1 MLSRAPASYVS
12 PTARFRSELG
22 ALLLLAIPVVLSE
35 LGWMATSIVDT
46 IMVGRLSPAAIGAV
60 GISSAIFYTPAL
72 FGIGLLLGLDT
83 LVAQAYGRGDFD
95 DCHRALAQGVY
106 LAIAYTPIAMLMVG
120 FAPHLFPLLGITET
134 VRAPAREYIHL
145 LNLSALPLLIYVAF
159 RRYLQGVGKVRPVT
173 FALISANLVNWF
185 GNWALIYGKFGLPAM
200 GVRGSALSTVV
211 ARIYMA
217 GVLVWW
223 AWKHERDRGHPLFA
237 HWPGLRPAQFRRLL
251 LLGWPAASQLL
262 FEVGAFSLA
271 TLMAGRLSPDILAA
285 HQIVLNSASLT
296 YMVPLGVSAAA
307 AISVGH
313 AIGAGNRPLARR
325 NGSMA
330 IAIGTAF
337 MALAAIAF
345 LTIPQSLVHVYTHDG
360 QTVAVAVRLLA
371 VAAVFQVFD
380 AIQGVGTGALRGL
393 GKTRGPMVI
402 NLLAYGVIGLPIG
415 MPSVS
420 RPLRHLRA
428 VDWPDP
434 RAHLCRRVGAHDVA
448 QAVQGGLTRR
458 SEMLGRS
465 FGVWVRTEGKGC
477 RTYGAPTARRGR
489 RDHQPL
495 IPSPFRAGL
504 TFGGPALRA

>member
-1 MLSRAPASYVS
+1 MLSRAPAPHDS
-12 PTARFRSELG
+12 PATRFRSELQ

-35 LGWMATSIVDT
+35 LGWMFMSIVDT

-60 GISSAIFYTPAL
+60 GVSSALFYTPAL

-83 LVAQAYGRGDFD
+83 LVAQAFGRGDFD

-106 LAIAYTPIAMLMVG
+106 LAIFYTPIAMLLVG
-120 FAPHLFPLLGITET
+120 FAPHLFPLLKITEE
-134 VRAPAREYIHL
+134 VRAPAREYLQL
-145 LNLSALPLLIYVAF
+145 LNWSALPLLIYVAF

-185 GNWALIYGKFGLPAM
+185 GNWVLIYGKLGLPAM
-200 GVRGSALSTVV
+200 GVRGSALSTVA
-211 ARIYMA
+211 ARVYMA

-237 HWPGLRPAQFRRLL
+237 HWPGLRPALFRRLL
-251 LLGWPAASQLL
+251 QLGWPAASQVVL
-262 FEVGAFSLA
+262 EVGAFSLS

-313 AIGAGNRPLARR
+313 AVGAGNRARARR

-330 IAIGTAF
+330 IAIGAVF
-337 MALAAIAF
+337 MALAAAAF
-345 LTIPQSLVHVYTHDG
+345 LTIPQQIIHVYTHDA

-380 AIQGVGTGALRGL
+380 GIQGISTGAMRGL
-393 GKTRGPMVI
+393 GKTRGPMLI
-402 NLLAYGVIGLPIG
+402 NLVAYGVIGLPIG
-415 MPSVS
+415 Y
-420 RPLRHLRA
+420 A
-428 VDWPDP
+428 
-434 RAHLCRRVGAHDVA
+434 LCFKTSLGIY
-448 QAVQGGLTRR
+448 GLWSGLT
-458 SEMLGRS
+458 L
-465 FGVWVRTEGKGC
+465 
-477 RTYGAPTARRGR
+477 A
-489 RDHQPL
+489 L
-495 IPSPFRAGL
+495 IFAAALVL
-504 TFGGPALRA
+504 TMWLKDSKVV

>member
-1 MLSRAPASYVS
+1 MLSRSPAAQST
-12 PTARFRSELG
+12 PTTRFRSELA

-35 LGWMATSIVDT
+35 LGWMAMSIVDT

-83 LVAQAYGRGDFD
+83 LVAQAFGRGDFD

-106 LAIAYTPIAMLMVG
+106 LAIAYTPIAMLLVG

-134 VRAPAREYIHL
+134 VRAPAREYIQL

-185 GNWALIYGKFGLPAM
+185 GNWALIYGKLGLPAM
-200 GVRGSALSTVV
+200 GVRGSALSTCV
-211 ARIYMA
+211 ARVYMA
-217 GVLVWW
+217 AVLVWW
-223 AWKHERDRGHPLFA
+223 AWKHERERGHPLFA

-251 LLGWPAASQLL
+251 VLGWPAASQLL

-313 AIGAGNRPLARR
+313 AVGAGNRALARR

-330 IAIGTAF
+330 IAIGAVF
-337 MALAAIAF
+337 MALAATAF
-345 LTIPQSLVHVYTHDG
+345 LTIPQTLIHVYTHDR
-360 QTVAVAVRLLA
+360 QTVAVGVRLLA

-402 NLLAYGVIGLPIG
+402 NLIAYGVIGLPIG
-415 MPSVS
+415 YSLCFKT
-420 RPLRHLRA
+420 PLGIYGL
-428 VDWPDP
+428 WS
-434 RAHLCRRVGAHDVA
+434 
-448 QAVQGGLTRR
+448 GLT
-458 SEMLGRS
+458 L
-465 FGVWVRTEGKGC
+465 
-477 RTYGAPTARRGR
+477 A
-489 RDHQPL
+489 L
-495 IPSPFRAGL
+495 IFAA
-504 TFGGPALRA
+504 ALVLAMWLKQSKVA

>member
-1 MLSRAPASYVS
+1 MLSRAPATQFT
-12 PTARFRSELG
+12 PTTRFRSELA
-22 ALLLLAIPVVLSE
+22 ALLMLAIPVVLSE
-35 LGWMATSIVDT
+35 LGWMAMSIVDT

-83 LVAQAYGRGDFD
+83 LVAQAFGRGDFD

-134 VRAPAREYIHL
+134 VRAPAREYIQL
-145 LNLSALPLLIYVAF
+145 LNFSALPLLIYVAF

-185 GNWALIYGKFGLPAM
+185 GNWALIYGKLGLPAM
-200 GVRGSALSTVV
+200 GVRGSALSTCV

-217 GVLVWW
+217 AVLVWW

-237 HWPGLRPAQFRRLL
+237 HWPGIRPAQFRRLL
-251 LLGWPAASQLL
+251 VLGWPAASQLL

-313 AIGAGNRPLARR
+313 AVGAGNQPLARR

-330 IAIGTAF
+330 IGLGVVF
-337 MALAAIAF
+337 MALAATAF
-345 LTIPQSLVHVYTHDG
+345 LTIPQKLIHVYTHDG
-360 QTVAVAVRLLA
+360 QTVAVAVQLLA

-393 GKTRGPMVI
+393 GKTRGPMLI
-402 NLLAYGVIGLPIG
+402 NLIAYGIIGLPIG
-415 MPSVS
+415 YTLCFKT
-420 RPLRHLRA
+420 PLGIYGL
-428 VDWPDP
+428 WS
-434 RAHLCRRVGAHDVA
+434 
-448 QAVQGGLTRR
+448 GLT
-458 SEMLGRS
+458 L
-465 FGVWVRTEGKGC
+465 
-477 RTYGAPTARRGR
+477 A
-489 RDHQPL
+489 L
-495 IPSPFRAGL
+495 IFAA
-504 TFGGPALRA
+504 ALVLAMWLKQSKVA

>member
-1 MLSRAPASYVS
+1 MASRAPVKQSLTAS
-12 PTARFRSELG
+12 RFRSELG
-22 ALLLLAIPVVLSE
+22 ELLRLAIPVVLSE
-35 LGWMATSIVDT
+35 LGWMAMSIVDT

-60 GISSAIFYTPAL
+60 GISSAIFYVPAL

-83 LVAQAYGRGDFD
+83 LVAQAFGRGDFD

-106 LAIAYTPIAMLMVG
+106 LAIAYTPFAMLLVG
-120 FAPHLFPLLGITET
+120 FAPHLFPLIGITEA
-134 VRAPAREYIHL
+134 VRAPAQQYVQL

-200 GVRGSALSTVV
+200 GVRGSALSTCV

-223 AWKHERDRGHPLFA
+223 AWKHERERGHPLFA
-237 HWPGLRPAQFRRLL
+237 HWPGLRLTLLRRLL
-251 LLGWPAASQLL
+251 QLGWPAASQLL

-313 AIGAGNRPLARR
+313 AVGAGNRPRARR

-330 IAIGTAF
+330 IALGAVF
-337 MALAAIAF
+337 MALAATAF
-345 LTIPQSLVHVYTHDG
+345 VAIPKTLIHIYTHDP
-360 QTVAVAVRLLA
+360 QTTAVGVRLLA
-371 VAAVFQVFD
+371 VAAVFQIFD
-380 AIQGVGTGALRGL
+380 GIQGIGTGALRGL
-393 GKTRGPMVI
+393 GRTRGAMLV
-402 NLLAYGVIGLPIG
+402 NLVAYGVIGLPIG
-415 MPSVS
+415 YG
-420 RPLRHLRA
+420 
-428 VDWPDP
+428 
-434 RAHLCRRVGAHDVA
+434 LCFKTQLGIY
-448 QAVQGGLTRR
+448 GLWTGLT
-458 SEMLGRS
+458 L
-465 FGVWVRTEGKGC
+465 
-477 RTYGAPTARRGR
+477 A
-489 RDHQPL
+489 L
-495 IPSPFRAGL
+495 IFAA
-504 TFGGPALRA
+504 ALVLSMWLKESKVP